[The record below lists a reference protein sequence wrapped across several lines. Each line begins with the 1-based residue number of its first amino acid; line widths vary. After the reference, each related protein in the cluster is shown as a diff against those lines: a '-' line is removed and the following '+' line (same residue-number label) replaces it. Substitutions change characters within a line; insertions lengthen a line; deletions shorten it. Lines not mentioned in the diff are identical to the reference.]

1 MEATTLR
8 MPEELSRF
16 ITEFAKSKGITRNSL
31 IVQIFWEWKKR
42 MKREELIE
50 VFGEKN
56 LIELEIEA
64 YRIKKENL

>member
-8 MPEELSRF
+8 MPEELSEF
-16 ITEFAKSKGITRNSL
+16 ITGVAKKKGITRNSL

-42 MKREELIE
+42 INREELVEI
-50 VFGEKN
+50 FGQEK

-64 YRIKKENL
+64 YRLKKQNI